1 MKRFLLFCACA
12 GLMLSCSKTETET
25 PSLETDTEA
34 ITAGTDGGDFNVK
47 VTCNV
52 ATTTEI
58 VYENG
63 DGWIF
68 LMPKV
73 LKGDGTLMF
82 QISKFPDYD
91 AVRSATAT
99 ITGDGVRKEIKIT
112 QTGRPKPV
120 ATDLDLD
127 IYNIYSDVEGGTY
140 TVSVAT
146 GGEWTAVSDAP
157 DWCTVENGSAMGVG
171 QFTVKVAESE
181 DYQYRTANV
190 KVTAGTLERT
200 VFVQHVGTKIG
211 DLVWANANVDEPD
224 TFGKNCQVRGKLY
237 QWNAKVGYP
246 SYSAND
252 HGDPDKVVPGFT
264 GGQKD
269 SCSET
274 WTEENDPCPDGWR
287 VPTWDEVKTLIGSD
301 LSTPTFWFDYWMDN
315 GMEVAGAYV
324 GLDREVMKAE
334 CGPGHLNGAIF
345 IPQAGMIDRDTCTQ
359 NNWWSVVLWTSTNV
373 GQTWDM
379 HGIWLDGNN
388 NCGVTEWY
396 GSMSGLSVRCVKK

>member
-12 GLMLSCSKTETET
+12 GLLLSCNKTVT
-25 PSLETDTEA
+25 PSLETDTET
-34 ITAGTDGGDFNVK
+34 ITATTDGGDFNVK

-52 ATTTEI
+52 STTVGI
-58 VYENG
+58 VYETG
-63 DGWIF
+63 DGWIS

-73 LKGDGTLMF
+73 LSGDGTLLF
-82 QISKFPDYD
+82 RISKFLDYD

-112 QTGRPKPV
+112 QNGRPKPV
-120 ATDLDLD
+120 ATALDLD
-127 IYNIYSDVEGGTY
+127 VYNIYSDVEGGSY
-140 TVSVAT
+140 SVSVAT
-146 GGEWTAVSDAP
+146 AGEWNAVSDEE
-157 DWCTVENGSAMGVG
+157 WCTVENGTAIGVG
-171 QFTVKVAESE
+171 QFTVKVAEST

-190 KVTAGTLERT
+190 KVTSGTLERT

-211 DLVWANANVDEPD
+211 ELVWANANVDDPD
-224 TFGKNCQVRGKLY
+224 TFGRNCQVRGKLY
-237 QWNAKVGYP
+237 QWNSKTGYP

-264 GGQKD
+264 GGAVD
-269 SCSET
+269 SHSET

-287 VPTWDEVKTLIGSD
+287 VPTWDELKTLIGSN
-301 LSTPTFWFDYWMDN
+301 LPTPTFWFDYWMDN

-324 GLDREVMKAE
+324 GLDREVMKTE
-334 CGPGHLNGAIF
+334 CGPGHMNGAIF
-345 IPQAGMIDRDTCTQ
+345 IPQAGTIDRDKCTQ
-359 NNWWSVVLWTSTNV
+359 ENWWSVVLWTSTNV

-388 NCGVTEWY
+388 NCGVDGWY